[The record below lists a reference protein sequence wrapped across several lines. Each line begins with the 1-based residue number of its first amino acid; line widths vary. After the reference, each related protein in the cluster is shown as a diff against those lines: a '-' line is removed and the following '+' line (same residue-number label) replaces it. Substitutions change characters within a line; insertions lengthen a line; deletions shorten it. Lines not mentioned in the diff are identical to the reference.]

1 MPTAKQLQQ
10 PSNIHW
16 QFQIHTAVTWGKL
29 MKYLKLMYPQNKS
42 PYKKCNQE
50 KQKCAR
56 QSFAKKAQAWR
67 GILAKGKT
75 EKQPQ
80 RLLPCLRGGVC
91 LWQLL
96 QFN

>member
-56 QSFAKKAQAWR
+56 QSFAKKSAGMAWNFSERQNRKTASKTAPMSER
-67 GILAKGKT
+67 GCVLMAAFAI
-75 EKQPQ
+75 
-80 RLLPCLRGGVC
+80 
-91 LWQLL
+91 
-96 QFN
+96 